1 MQRDNVCYELTL
13 TANYVSD
20 WTFNDAMRELIQNGI
35 DQEVLDAKNKFSME
49 YDANTKIIRLISP
62 KSKLSVN
69 TLLLGKSSKS
79 NNEDTVGQFGEGYKI
94 AALVLNRLGKTF
106 TIYNNEKKQ
115 IWNSRFKNSPKW
127 LEKILAF
134 YVSQYEPTDRGL
146 VIEVGNVEYS
156 EYNGLE
162 DVWIN
167 FEDTYDE
174 ISKIHTKYG
183 DIITDEYYSGQVF
196 VSGLAIDYG
205 GALDFGY
212 NFKPQYVKL
221 ERDRKTCDSWNAKI
235 ITSKIISEAMLNGD
249 IEPEVVTKMVEEDT
263 DDVYQMDI
271 IGENG
276 YLKKV
281 LIEEFD
287 KQNTKPF
294 SIPVGSEEQSKRV
307 RALGGNPVF
316 VQHRVAKII
325 SQEIDNRIEELANTP
340 MSTGL
345 TLHAK
350 FLRWLS
356 VYESNLSSTAISEFK
371 KLLEELEVEE

>member
-1 MQRDNVCYELTL
+1 MQNAHECYELTL

-35 DQEVLDAKNKFSME
+35 DQEVLDPGNKFDMQ
-49 YDANTKIIRLISP
+49 YDSSTQILRLISP

-115 IWNSRFKNSPKW
+115 VWNSRFKNSPKW

-134 YVSQYEPTDRGL
+134 YVSTNEPTERGL
-146 VIEVGNVEYS
+146 VIEVGNVDSYEYDC
-156 EYNGLE
+156 LE

-167 FEDTYDE
+167 FEDRYEE
-174 ISKIHTKYG
+174 IEKIHTQYG
-183 DIITDEYYSGQVF
+183 DIITDEYYKGKVF

-205 GALDFGY
+205 GSLDFGY
-212 NFKPQYVKL
+212 NFKPQYIKL
-221 ERDRKTCDSWNAKI
+221 ERDRKTCDGWNAKI
-235 ITSKIISEAMLNGD
+235 ITSKMISEALINGD
-249 IEPEVVTKMVEEDT
+249 ISPETVTKMVEEDT
-263 DDVYQMDI
+263 DDIYQMDI
-271 IGENG
+271 IEESG

-287 KQNTKPF
+287 RQNTKPF

-307 RALGGNPVF
+307 KALGGNPVF

-325 SQEIDNRIEELANTP
+325 SHEIDERIEMLANTP
-340 MSTGL
+340 MSMSL
-345 TLHAK
+345 SLHDR
-350 FLRWLS
+350 FLRWLT
-356 VYESNLSSTAISEFK
+356 VYENGLSTTAVNEFK
-371 KLLEELEVEE
+371 KLLKELECE